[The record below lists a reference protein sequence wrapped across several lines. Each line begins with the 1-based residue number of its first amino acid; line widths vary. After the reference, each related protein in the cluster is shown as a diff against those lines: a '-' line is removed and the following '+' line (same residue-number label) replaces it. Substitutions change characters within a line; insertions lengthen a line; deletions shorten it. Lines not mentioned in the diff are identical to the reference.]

1 MKISE
6 FFDPID
12 LEIIDFSPI
21 AHKRCFGDVLIKNN
35 GESFPDIE
43 GVDIAIIGINE
54 SRNSNNGIGCSMASD
69 VIRSSFYKLTCHQSN
84 VKIVDLGNI
93 KSGNTV
99 EDTYFAVRCVL
110 RELLSLGIVTVVI
123 GGSHDLTI
131 PCFESYNVLNR
142 SVNLCLVD
150 SEIDLG
156 VINGEVSSKSFLQHL
171 ILNNDIKLFNISNLC
186 YQSYF
191 VDKETIKVMDSMYFD
206 TYRLGEIREDMKE
219 VEPIVRDADFV
230 SVDISAVRQ
239 GDSPANA
246 TVSPNGISGEE
257 LCQIAWYS
265 GMSDKLSMF
274 GLFDIDI
281 SLDRDYQTTKLAAQS
296 IWYFIDGFYS
306 RKHDYLKDSSDFLK
320 YIVTVENQDEPL
332 VFYKSKKSGRWWFLL
347 DINGENGTPQTHFVS
362 CSYKD
367 YDTACENEIP
377 QRWWRTYK
385 KLI

>member
-1 MKISE
+1 MNIRE

-12 LEIIDFSPI
+12 KEVVDFNPV
-21 AHKRCFGDVLIKNN
+21 AQKRCWGDVLIKYDNDT
-35 GESFPDIE
+35 FPEIE
-43 GVDIAIIGINE
+43 GMDIAIVGIGE
-54 SRNSNNGIGCSMASD
+54 SRNADNGVGCSLAPDM
-69 VIRSSFYKLTCHQSN
+69 VRSGFYKLTCHQADMK
-84 VKIVDLGNI
+84 VIDLGNI
-93 KSGNTV
+93 KSGNSV
-99 EDTYFAVRCVL
+99 DDTYFAVRSVL
-110 RELLSLGIVTVVI
+110 RELLSLGVVTIVI

-131 PCFESYNVLNR
+131 PCFESYHILNR
-142 SVNLCLVD
+142 RVNLAVVD

-156 VINGEVSSKSFLQHL
+156 IINGYLTSKSFLQEL
-171 ILNNDIKLFNISNLC
+171 IMNNTDRLFNISNLC
-186 YQSYF
+186 YQSYL
-191 VDKETIKVMDSMYFD
+191 VDKEVIKVMDSMYFD

-230 SVDISAVRQ
+230 SVDIAAVRQ

-246 TVSPNGISGEE
+246 TASPNGINGEE

-281 SLDRDYQTTKLAAQS
+281 SMDRDCQTSKLVAQS
-296 IWYFIDGFYS
+296 LWYFIDGFYS
-306 RKHDYLKDSSDFLK
+306 RKHDYLKDSNDFLK
-320 YIVTVENQDEPL
+320 YIITVENQDEQL

-347 DINGENGTPQTHFVS
+347 DINDENGNPQSHFVS

-367 YDTACENEIP
+367 YDTACANEIP
-377 QRWWRTYK
+377 ERWWRTYK